1 MKRVILSAILLFG
14 ITTLISAQTK
24 NSKQSSKT
32 MKSVTIKS
40 AKNKKTAKAPKAKAD
55 TVTLSNRKIY
65 HWSNGQRSTPTGQ
78 DATSSNGSSYSALKK
93 DTAKVVG
100 KRKQ

>member
-1 MKRVILSAILLFG
+1 MKRMILSAILLFG
-14 ITTLISAQTK
+14 IATLVSAQTK
-24 NSKQSSKT
+24 EKQSSKT
-32 MKSVTIKS
+32 MKGVTIKS
-40 AKNKKTAKAPKAKAD
+40 SKNKKTAKAPKAKAD

-100 KRKQ
+100 KHQQ